1 MDKIQFMEPQTGEAV
16 EFAVED
22 QTVLN
27 GITYLLVSDGN
38 EEGDSEAYI
47 LKEISTQDEE
57 ILYEMVEDDV
67 EFAAIARVF
76 AELADEETKLLY

>member
-1 MDKIQFMEPQTGEAV
+1 MDKSQFMDPQTGEAV